1 MNPGLRADV
10 VHEPALEGAHAEEPV
25 PLFDLLDRL
34 AALRATAVD
43 EVLLRPVPLVGDAVP
58 APVRVLV
65 EERAAVGPLSFLQL
79 LEGDSHDRQV
89 VGVGG
94 ADEAVVADLES
105 VPLRLPH
112 RREVV
117 DVLLGRE
124 PARRGRALDLVPVLV
139 GAGQESHV
147 LPDQAPLARD
157 GVGQDRRVRMADVRP
172 VVDVVDRG
180 RQVVAAHARQSTPPA
195 RRSRTELRG

>member
-1 MNPGLRADV
+1 MQRSVRGSRKKPRTSFGAGFGVDEPRVGADV
-10 VHEPALEGAHAEEPV
+10 VHEPALEGAHAKEPV

-58 APVRVLV
+58 SPVRVLV
-65 EERAAVGPLSFLQL
+65 EKRAAVRPLSVLQL
-79 LEGDSHDRQV
+79 LEGDSHDREV
-89 VGVGG
+89 IGVGG

-124 PARRGRALDLVPVLV
+124 PARPRPRARPCPRARRCPSGIARPPRQGAARARRRRPGSSCTRGRCA
-139 GAGQESHV
+139 AG
-147 LPDQAPLARD
+147 R
-157 GVGQDRRVRMADVRP
+157 
-172 VVDVVDRG
+172 
-180 RQVVAAHARQSTPPA
+180 
-195 RRSRTELRG
+195 